1 MGVIVSPVPKK
12 EQYQILYNPVT
23 HDVDIPL
30 IPDEPQSAAC
40 ILSVLIDM
48 LVEEGTLTIEDL
60 ETILLAVKMVNKGGI
75 QNET

>member
-30 IPDEPQSAAC
+30 IPDEPQSAVC